1 MRLTEQDLLQRVKS
15 FYQSESTID
24 RFQIYKVTVPRDY
37 PFPNIDNK
45 VEMNEKGYR
54 HMAAG
59 ILGVYW
65 DGYYKD
71 LATITAVNC
80 ELYIHPG
87 SNRYVMS
94 RINPNFPPVTALLI
108 DRWGTPYEWIKKT
121 FPDAELY
128 TESFI
133 GFMNFSHYEE
143 PGQGLIK
150 GHGLKPHRT
159 VNKSAFDLATTET
172 DTILD
177 YNKQG
182 LRVLYNGEE
191 KIILGNKNDYKTV
204 DIKSIYQ
211 YGEELLKHFTDFE
224 GPFR

>member
-1 MRLTEQDLLQRVKS
+1 MQDSQQAL
-15 FYQSESTID
+15 ESTID
-24 RFQIYKVTVPRDY
+24 RFQIYRVTVPRDY

-45 VEMNEKGYR
+45 IDMNESGYR
-54 HMAAG
+54 NLAG
-59 ILGVYW
+59 VFLGVYW
-65 DGYYKD
+65 EGYYED
-71 LATITAVNC
+71 PVTITAVNC

-87 SNRYVMS
+87 SSRYVMS

-108 DRWGTPYEWIKKT
+108 DRWGTPYQWIKDT

-133 GFMNFSHYEE
+133 GFMNFMHYEE
-143 PGQGLIK
+143 PGQGLLK

-159 VNKSAFDLATTET
+159 VNKTAFDLATTKA
-172 DTILD
+172 DAILK

-182 LRVLYNGEE
+182 LRVLYNGEQ
-191 KIILGNKNDYKTV
+191 KIILGNENDYKTV

-211 YGEELLKHFTDFE
+211 YGEELLKHFTDYE
-224 GPFR
+224 GTFR